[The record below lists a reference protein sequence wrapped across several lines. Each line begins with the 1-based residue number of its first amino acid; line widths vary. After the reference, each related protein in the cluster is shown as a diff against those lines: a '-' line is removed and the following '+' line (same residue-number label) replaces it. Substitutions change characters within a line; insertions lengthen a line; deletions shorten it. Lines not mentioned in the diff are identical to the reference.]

1 MNKPIIK
8 QAFLR
13 FWKKKYSFL
22 AGCLGLVLLLMLFFN
37 LVLPSQS
44 FAHMSLNY
52 SEASLGLNPN
62 QSRFNSS
69 EILSEDV
76 LSRAIESAGLT
87 GAVTPS
93 QLANCLS
100 ISPADES
107 SDADNYIN
115 TTYQIVLTDRLHLS
129 HFSSQ
134 ALLSF
139 VCLTYK
145 DYFMEHY
152 CENQGVFSSAL
163 PHYFETEPY
172 LQLKSL
178 SLRAGQLNRYLQVR
192 VKESSSYTDQTSNVG
207 FLELYKQIQNLITY
221 DIPRVNAYILQS
233 GLSVDKTSLLS
244 MLQYKLQL
252 ANMNYNRQMA
262 YYTADNSG
270 ISLYDKTMSAVVMI
284 PTVDSSNAFYMSRTK
299 TALDSLA
306 DEADASLKEA
316 ISYRDV
322 ISDTRNVIQ
331 QISAATSGSM
341 STVQTMMQSISTTL
355 DALQGQ
361 LRSVDAA
368 YINQKTQDYLAFRF
382 SSPSFLARAGVNR
395 LVAALV
401 LYTLLFYALCLKQ
414 CIGCR
419 EEEKTNA

>member
-1 MNKPIIK
+1 MNKRWIK

-22 AGCLGLVLLLMLFFN
+22 AGCLALVLLLTLVLN
-37 LVLPSQS
+37 LVLPSQA

-62 QSRFNSS
+62 RSRFNSS
-69 EILSEDV
+69 EMLSGDV
-76 LSRAIESAGLT
+76 LDRAIESAGLT
-87 GAVTPS
+87 GTVTAS
-93 QLANCLS
+93 QLADCLS
-100 ISPADES
+100 ISPADEAYS
-107 SDADNYIN
+107 TDNYIN
-115 TTYQIVLTDRLHLS
+115 TTYQITLTDRLHLS
-129 HFSSQ
+129 HLSAQ
-134 ALLSF
+134 TLLSF

-152 CENQGVFSSAL
+152 CENQGVFSSTL
-163 PHYFETEPY
+163 PRYFETEPY

-178 SLRAGQLNRYLQVR
+178 SLRADQLNRYLQAR
-192 VKESSSYTDQTSNVG
+192 VNESSSYTDQTSNVG

-233 GLSVDKTSLLS
+233 GLSADKASLLA

-252 ANMNYNRQMA
+252 ANLNYNRQMA
-262 YYTADNSG
+262 YYSADNSG

-331 QISAATSGSM
+331 QISAASSGSM
-341 STVQTMMQSISTTL
+341 STVQAMMQSVSTTL
-355 DALQGQ
+355 DTLQSQ

-382 SSPSFLARAGVNR
+382 SSPSFLSRAGVNC
-395 LVAALV
+395 LVGALV
-401 LYTLLFYALCLKQ
+401 LYTLLFFGLCLKQ
-414 CIGCR
+414 STQRR
-419 EEEKTNA
+419 EEEKAHA